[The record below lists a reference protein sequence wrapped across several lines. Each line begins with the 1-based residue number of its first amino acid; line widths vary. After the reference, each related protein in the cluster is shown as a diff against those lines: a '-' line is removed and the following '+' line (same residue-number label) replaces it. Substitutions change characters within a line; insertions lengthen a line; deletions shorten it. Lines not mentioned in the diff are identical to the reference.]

1 MEERRNWAPGA
12 MAILR
17 ITELCCRQGEWGK
30 GEREYQGGETEAV
43 SDKQALSERRED
55 WGDRRGGG
63 RVRVRVQTQDWT
75 AGERGGV
82 GVVNTFNPSTREGE
96 AGELPHS

>member
-1 MEERRNWAPGA
+1 MRGEKTGEIDGEE
-12 MAILR
+12 
-17 ITELCCRQGEWGK
+17 
-30 GEREYQGGETEAV
+30 
-43 SDKQALSERRED
+43 
-55 WGDRRGGG
+55 G

-75 AGERGGV
+75 AGERGGVGV